1 MREFTCLDKGIELAV
16 KGYQVFSLANNAKQP
31 PKNHHGYLEATCDQE
46 TIFSWYQANPFRNL
60 GLRLDTSN
68 LLVVDID
75 LHSENNNGRQS
86 LLTLKKHGMTLPN
99 DTYIERSPNGGL
111 HYFFSFAG
119 KKVHKANVWP
129 GIDLLTDFTVIA
141 PSEVDGK
148 PYQPVGTRTLA
159 NLKPAPGWITDKLK
173 STSEVKAVSSVRIKK
188 YTGKLLD
195 KIVAGTGQGDRN
207 VWLTSLAGSMFRVG
221 ANSDTVYKLLWVANE
236 SLDDPLQQNEF
247 DTIFKSILRRE
258 AR

>member
-1 MREFTCLDKGIELAV
+1 MREFACWDKAV
-16 KGYQVFSLANNAKQP
+16 EMSIKGYQIFPLANNAKQP

-119 KKVHKANVWP
+119 KKVHKANVWS

-141 PSEVDGK
+141 PSELNGK

-173 STSEVKAVSSVRIKK
+173 ATSEVKAVSSVRIKK

-247 DTIFKSILRRE
+247 DTIFKSILKRE